1 MVKSTIRDSVD
12 QNQRVMTE
20 TNHAMDWMRV
30 VAEQSLNL
38 SKAAFEGFLTSASK
52 TTGTIDHQVSG
63 IRERSISLAAEAL
76 ANTYDFALRVVRAKE
91 PQEFLELQGD
101 FLGRQLNIL
110 ADQTKELGRI
120 MVQSA
125 NATQRAATEHM
136 RSAAE

>member
-101 FLGRQLNIL
+101 FLGR
-110 ADQTKELGRI
+110 
-120 MVQSA
+120 
-125 NATQRAATEHM
+125 
-136 RSAAE
+136 